1 MIIQITNINLYIT
14 ASFTQHQFQVSFQ
27 LLSSSL
33 IMFDIIN
40 TQNMVETLPLRE
52 VVMPSRPFLC
62 PTFLRRHLIRGRL
75 CCPLL
80 ASSRW
85 CYPSAL
91 LVGTVR
97 FCPIGQLHYLRV
109 PSFLRLKGLQVPLC
123 LDRGLSE
130 RQRSRSLLAYAWA
143 CSSSSNMRALCY
155 LMIRSLY

>member
-40 TQNMVETLPLRE
+40 TQNMEETLPLRE
-52 VVMPSRPFLC
+52 VVRPGHLLSPAFLKG
-62 PTFLRRHLIRGRL
+62 HLIRGRL

-97 FCPIGQLHYLRV
+97 FCPIGRLHYLRV
-109 PSFLRLKGLQVPLC
+109 PSFLQLIDQRVPLC

-130 RQRSRSLLAYAWA
+130 RQRSRSLLAFAWA
-143 CSSSSNMRALCY
+143 CSSSSDMRALCY